1 MVLVGNDDNG
11 WPHIFSP
18 KVKLERQ
25 GREGGREGREVNQ
38 FHYTPP

>member
-25 GREGGREGREVNQ
+25 GREVNQ